1 MRVTLSM
8 LGLLLAAGF
17 ASAQTPPADS
27 PPAASNGAPQM
38 NRLDR
43 MAILLDLTPQQKLQV
58 QQVLDEERQQARVV
72 KKTADALLVHDF
84 APLRGATIEGTG
96 RALPDHVL
104 TNADFEKMVDTTDEW
119 IVTRTGIRERR
130 RIQPG
135 DNNSDY
141 AVRASQ
147 RALEAGGLTAQDV
160 DHILIATVTPD
171 RILPSMSCTVQ
182 NKLGATHAACLD
194 LNAACSGFLYGLQL
208 AQSLIESG
216 ASDTVLLLGAETLT
230 RITDYEDRNTCVLFG
245 DGAGAI
251 VLRPCAPGTG
261 VLSVRV
267 GADGSQGDMLTI
279 PAGGSERPASHETV
293 AARDHFIK
301 MRGNELFKYAVRAM
315 EQVSRDALAEAGRD
329 AAELALLVPHQAN
342 QRIIAA
348 AADRLGVGPEK
359 VKTNIE
365 HFGNTSAASIPI
377 LLDEVVGAGEVN
389 ERDLIELVAF
399 GGGVTWGAA
408 VVEWNPKAAVPLVP
422 REARGRMG
430 AVRSGA
436 PA

>member
-1 MRVTLSM
+1 
-8 LGLLLAAGF
+8 
-17 ASAQTPPADS
+17 
-27 PPAASNGAPQM
+27 
-38 NRLDR
+38 
-43 MAILLDLTPQQKLQV
+43 
-58 QQVLDEERQQARVV
+58 
-72 KKTADALLVHDF
+72 
-84 APLRGATIEGTG
+84 LRGATIVGTG
-96 RALPDHVL
+96 RALPEHRL
-104 TNADFEKMVDTTDEW
+104 TNPELERMVETSDEW
-119 IVTRTGIRERR
+119 IVSRTGIRERR

-141 AVRASQ
+141 AVRAAQ
-147 RALEAGGLTAQDV
+147 LALAAGGLTAQDV

-182 NKLGATHAACLD
+182 NKLGASHAACLD
-194 LNAACSGFLYGLQL
+194 LNAACSGFLYGMQL
-208 AQSLIESG
+208 AQSLIQAG
-216 ASDTVLLLGAETLT
+216 ASNTVLLIGAETLT

-245 DGAGAI
+245 DGAGAV

-329 AAELALLVPHQAN
+329 ASELAWLVPHQAN

-365 HFGNTSAASIPI
+365 RYGNTSAASIPI
-377 LLDEVVGAGEVN
+377 LLDEVVTDGDVHEK
-389 ERDLIELVAF
+389 DLIELVAF

-408 VVEWNPKAAVPLVP
+408 VIEWNPKAAEPVTQ
-422 REARGRMG
+422 REARGSIA